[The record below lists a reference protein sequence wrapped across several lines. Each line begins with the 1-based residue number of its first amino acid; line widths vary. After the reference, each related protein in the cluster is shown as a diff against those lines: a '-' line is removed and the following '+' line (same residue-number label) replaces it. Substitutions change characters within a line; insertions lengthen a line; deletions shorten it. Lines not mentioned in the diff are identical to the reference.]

1 MVKKEIEIFDVPEE
15 NQAVAETPK
24 KTKKVR
30 KPLDDDE
37 KAALVKRL
45 KEGRERKK
53 REREGKKNV
62 KERPPTPTPT
72 PVTPV
77 APVSQEVKDTSS
89 LAEEIKEL
97 RKQIRE
103 TKEKQEI
110 ADLKAELNELK
121 KLQKKSNDKVQDV
134 IPEKKVAFA
143 PSPSKPKPLS
153 ENPSTKNHIVP
164 SDPTPAPVPPPQPVE
179 PPKPKVLKRRV
190 R

>member
-15 NQAVAETPK
+15 NQAVAVEPK

-30 KPLDDDE
+30 KPLNDDE
-37 KAALVKRL
+37 KAALVERL
-45 KEGRERKK
+45 KKGRERKK
-53 REREGKKNV
+53 LEREGKKVV

-72 PVTPV
+72 PVVAV
-77 APVSQEVKDTSS
+77 APVASDTSN

-121 KLQKKSNDKVQDV
+121 KMQKKSNNNVQDV

-143 PSPSKPKPLS
+143 PPSPPKKPLS
-153 ENPSTKNHIVP
+153 EPSTKNHIVA
-164 SDPTPAPVPPPQPVE
+164 SDPKPAVVPAPQPVE
-179 PPKPKVLKRRV
+179 PPKPKVLKKRV

>member
-15 NQAVAETPK
+15 NQAVPETPK

-53 REREGKKNV
+53 RERESKKNV

-72 PVTPV
+72 PVASV
-77 APVSQEVKDTSS
+77 APVSSDTSN

-121 KLQKKSNDKVQDV
+121 KMQKKSNDNISQHV
-134 IPEKKVAFA
+134 IPEKKVEFA
-143 PSPSKPKPLS
+143 PLSPPKTKPLS

-164 SDPTPAPVPPPQPVE
+164 SDPKPAQVPQPKPVE
-179 PPKPKVLKRRV
+179 PPKPKVLKKRV

>member
-1 MVKKEIEIFDVPEE
+1 MVKKEIEIFDVPENE
-15 NQAVAETPK
+15 VVAETPK

-72 PVTPV
+72 PVAPV
-77 APVSQEVKDTSS
+77 APVAPVVSDTSN

-110 ADLKAELNELK
+110 ADLKAELNEL
-121 KLQKKSNDKVQDV
+121 QKKSNNNVSQDV

-164 SDPTPAPVPPPQPVE
+164 SDPKPAPVPPSQPVE
-179 PPKPKVLKRRV
+179 PPKPKVLKKRV

>member
-15 NQAVAETPK
+15 NQVVAVEPK

-30 KPLDDDE
+30 KPLNDDE
-37 KAALVKRL
+37 KAALVERL
-45 KEGRERKK
+45 KKGRERKK
-53 REREGKKNV
+53 LEREGKKNV

-72 PVTPV
+72 PVASV
-77 APVSQEVKDTSS
+77 ASDTSN

-121 KLQKKSNDKVQDV
+121 KIQKKSNDNVSQHV

-143 PSPSKPKPLS
+143 PPSPPKKPLS
-153 ENPSTKNHIVP
+153 EKHNTKNHIVS

-179 PPKPKVLKRRV
+179 PPKPKVLKKRV